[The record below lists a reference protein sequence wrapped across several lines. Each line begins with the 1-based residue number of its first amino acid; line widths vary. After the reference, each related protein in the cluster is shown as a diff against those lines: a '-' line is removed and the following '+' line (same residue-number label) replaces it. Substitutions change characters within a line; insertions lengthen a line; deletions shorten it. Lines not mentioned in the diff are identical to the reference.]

1 VLGELWV
8 ADAERSGLA
17 RIRLSA
23 PTLAGT
29 STAVAEDEVML
40 AKDRAEYHY
49 MPSVTSLAFDP
60 LGQFATC
67 QESVNVYD
75 GNMQPNFFMGPTM
88 YDTRERG
95 WVSSKQEPCLEGE
108 TCFLV
113 HVDMLHESP
122 LCMGL
127 VHDNAAV
134 WTAANGQQYRN
145 VYWAIGGGH
154 SQLVRFDFESD
165 HGPGSMDHS
174 LASVRRYTGLKTTRV
189 AGVPSHMVL
198 DEAARLLY
206 LADTGADRVVIVHT
220 DTGRYTRDAKLNTS
234 DFAAYRVY
242 SSPLASF
249 NYSVWDGLEYA
260 TFAKVPSPS
269 GMALSPTTLY
279 VGSYSEGA
287 IYAFERSTG
296 RLASVIPSAAP
307 PNALLGLV
315 LETTAH
321 GAEGSLY
328 YLTADDCASFNC
340 TAGTCG
346 ATEVYIHTAALLTDY
361 LDSDF
366 YRNSFLHHGIHQSS
380 MDHASYLNPYPI
392 MSADF
397 CERVGEPNAT
407 LGRPPNCAAIDYDA
421 LLLGGCFC
429 HYCLL
434 QVRQPCQHGSTCLN
448 YNKQGYT
455 CSCPSGFEGDHCQF
469 ESGAARIANLT
480 SPFPWYQ
487 FKHAPPPP
495 ALPPPS
501 PSSPE
506 AQAVPEGEGQREATD
521 SLALIIGLGV
531 GGGVFLALAIAIG
544 VYVYRPSAKAGTR
557 TSKIDVTKSV
567 ATTSVKADSV
577 EY

>member
-1 VLGELWV
+1 MRTIVRVLAIAAIARAQASEPEPETEPEPITDYPSPPASPSPPPLPSSPPLATTGCAPAFGTTPTTEALALPRGTLAAPRALSFNPAVLGELWV

-189 AGVPSHMVL
+189 AGVPSHMVSCSMPSHMARLEASPIAPPACSTRSPTDLRPISAPSRLQVL

-220 DTGRYTRDAKLNTS
+220 DTGR
-234 DFAAYRVY
+234 
-242 SSPLASF
+242 
-249 NYSVWDGLEYA
+249 
-260 TFAKVPSPS
+260 
-269 GMALSPTTLY
+269 
-279 VGSYSEGA
+279 
-287 IYAFERSTG
+287 
-296 RLASVIPSAAP
+296 
-307 PNALLGLV
+307 
-315 LETTAH
+315 
-321 GAEGSLY
+321 
-328 YLTADDCASFNC
+328 
-340 TAGTCG
+340 
-346 ATEVYIHTAALLTDY
+346 
-361 LDSDF
+361 
-366 YRNSFLHHGIHQSS
+366 
-380 MDHASYLNPYPI
+380 
-392 MSADF
+392 
-397 CERVGEPNAT
+397 
-407 LGRPPNCAAIDYDA
+407 
-421 LLLGGCFC
+421 
-429 HYCLL
+429 
-434 QVRQPCQHGSTCLN
+434 
-448 YNKQGYT
+448 
-455 CSCPSGFEGDHCQF
+455 
-469 ESGAARIANLT
+469 
-480 SPFPWYQ
+480 
-487 FKHAPPPP
+487 
-495 ALPPPS
+495 
-501 PSSPE
+501 
-506 AQAVPEGEGQREATD
+506 
-521 SLALIIGLGV
+521 
-531 GGGVFLALAIAIG
+531 
-544 VYVYRPSAKAGTR
+544 
-557 TSKIDVTKSV
+557 
-567 ATTSVKADSV
+567 
-577 EY
+577 